1 MTLAPQKITMHDINR
16 QLAFIND
23 IIYAPNNFAI
33 VSFKEE
39 AQNAEYA
46 GCVFELSNGT
56 TVKSIRFRV
65 AKITP
70 TKIGQF
76 VTFWEKDAHRVNQ
89 PYLIDTAPDLL
100 VITAFS
106 QDGRFGQF
114 VFPKD
119 ILLKKNILK
128 SQLTKGK
135 MGMRIYSSWDRPV
148 SKAAIHTQGWQLS
161 YFFEINK
168 VEPHPTQKILA
179 LYAQ

>member
-1 MTLAPQKITMHDINR
+1 MHDINR

-46 GCVFELSNGT
+46 GCVFELSDGT

-76 VTFWEKDAHRVNQ
+76 VTFWEKDANKVNQ

-114 VFPKD
+114 VFPKHL
-119 ILLKKNILK
+119 LLKKNILK
-128 SQLTKGK
+128 SQSTQGK
-135 MGMRIYSSWDRPV
+135 MGMRVYPSWDRPV
-148 SKAAIHTQGWQLS
+148 SKAAIHTQGWQLP

>member
-1 MTLAPQKITMHDINR
+1 MHDINR

-23 IIYAPNNFAI
+23 IIYEPNNFAI

-46 GCVFELSNGT
+46 GYVFELSDET
-56 TVKSIRFRV
+56 RIKSIRFRV

-76 VTFWEKDAHRVNQ
+76 VTFWEKDANKVNQ
-89 PYLIDTAPDLL
+89 PYFIDTTPELL
-100 VITAFS
+100 VITTFR
-106 QDGRFGQF
+106 QDGGFGQF

-128 SQLTKGK
+128 SQSNQGK
-135 MGMRIYSSWDRPV
+135 MGMRVYPSWDKPV
-148 SKAAIHTQGWQLS
+148 SKAAIHTQSWQLP

-168 VEPHPTQKILA
+168 AKPYPTQKILA

>member
-1 MTLAPQKITMHDINR
+1 MLNM
-16 QLAFIND
+16 
-23 IIYAPNNFAI
+23 
-33 VSFKEE
+33 
-39 AQNAEYA
+39 
-46 GCVFELSNGT
+46 
-56 TVKSIRFRV
+56 
-65 AKITP
+65 
-70 TKIGQF
+70 
-76 VTFWEKDAHRVNQ
+76 
-89 PYLIDTAPDLL
+89 PYFIDTAPDLL

-135 MGMRIYSSWDRPV
+135 MGMRVYSSWDRPV
-148 SKAAIHTQGWQLS
+148 SKAAIYTQGWQLS